1 MVNNLQKKISVKVNH
16 ENHYFRYA
24 PLYKNDINSEIFL
37 FLADFAFRQYFHS
50 HFGSFRISAVF
61 AFRQFSYLSSCRIS
75 AVSKGKNKK
84 LLKYENCRNANK
96 SETAEMR
103 KLLKCDD
110 ILKPGF
116 IGVEKRKIVLFIWC
130 LVECRAEYT
139 Q

>member
-1 MVNNLQKKISVKVNH
+1 MHQSQALELSGRFSVKVDH

-24 PLYKNDINSEIFL
+24 PLYKNHINSEIFL

-110 ILKPGF
+110 IGF
-116 IGVEKRKIVLFIWC
+116 QLSDCHSQYGNRIQKRK
-130 LVECRAEYT
+130 
-139 Q
+139 